1 MSFLNIE
8 TLTSASVAP
17 IFLFLLVNVAYS
29 SAGARAQSQVQ
40 VQVQSKDTNNIAPA
54 IKKEIKYEDK
64 YLDKFFS
71 MPNEYLFTDE
81 ELKLEQM
88 KIKELEMSNTTLAL
102 DNAAEARK
110 YIINTKLDRLSSCV
124 LLESTPLGNV
134 FMIYNRSRETFEY
147 YSDHSIPYRY
157 LETICRKYVITF
169 HCKPLYVVMESELK
183 EYEKKMD
190 ETKRLAEEK
199 EKDPVTNKM
208 NKNKKK
214 SVFTKFKSY
223 NKEAGTGHVNIAV
236 PPKNSIPN
244 LRIDTKNSN
253 EPVLL
258 KENVNRYLYQGKAGN
273 YAMLQKVSRKID
285 KKAAMTFAEFKKL
298 QHKN

>member
-29 SAGARAQSQVQ
+29 SAGARARAQA
-40 VQVQSKDTNNIAPA
+40 QVQSKDTNKIPPV

-88 KIKELEMSNTTLAL
+88 KIKELELSNTTL

-110 YIINTKLDRLSSCV
+110 YILNTKLDRLSTCV
-124 LLESTPLGNV
+124 LYESTPVGNV
-134 FMIYNRSRETFEY
+134 FMMYNRARETFEY
-147 YSDHSIPYRY
+147 YSDNSIPYRY

-208 NKNKKK
+208 NNKKK

-273 YAMLQKVSRKID
+273 YAMLQKVSRKND